1 MNPTADEEM
10 LRLLTSEE
18 IMQLIEIYKNNLP
31 SETRGYNYLVTQK
44 RLLEL
49 SAERG
54 PEIFRSDRERIL
66 FYTHKNCDIENG
78 TFLTI
83 SETKDYTIFLSSL
96 QESGEEIRDCI
107 FKTKLIEWK
116 FGPIFLSTQ
125 EKFNSHIMDI
135 IKENKYEIFLQT
147 WNAVAHM
154 PKEKSL
160 EMKMNIPDD
169 VYLAALKI
177 EDCDVINS
185 EWPYRYNGSLEFIQ
199 DLVVF
204 NGGIG
209 VFSKEDSK
217 LLCWVIKNENGAI
230 G

>member
-1 MNPTADEEM
+1 MKPTADEET

-18 IMQLIEIYKNNLP
+18 IIQLIEIYKNNLP
-31 SETRGYNYLVTQK
+31 SETRGYNYLITQK

-49 SAERG
+49 SAKRG
-54 PEIFRSDRERIL
+54 PQIFRSDRERIL
-66 FYTHKNCDIENG
+66 FYTHKNGNIENG

-83 SETKDYTIFLSSL
+83 SGTKDYTIVLSSL
-96 QESGEEIRDCI
+96 QDSGEEIRDCI
-107 FKTKLIEWK
+107 FKTRLIEWK

-125 EKFNSHIMDI
+125 ERFVPHIMEI
-135 IKENKYEIFLQT
+135 IKENKYEICLQT
-147 WNAVAHM
+147 WNVVPHM
-154 PKEKSL
+154 PKEKAL
-160 EMKMNIPDD
+160 ELKINIPDD

-185 EWPYRYNGSLEFIQ
+185 EWPYQYDGSLEFIQ

-204 NGGIG
+204 NGGLG
-209 VFSKEDSK
+209 VFSKENNK
-217 LLCWVIKNENGAI
+217 LLCWIIKNENGAA

>member
-1 MNPTADEEM
+1 MMPTADEEI

-18 IMQLIEIYKNNLP
+18 IIQLIQIYKNNLP
-31 SETRGYNYLVTQK
+31 SETRGYNYLITQK

-49 SAERG
+49 SAENG

-66 FYTHKNCDIENG
+66 FYTHKNGDIENG

-83 SETKDYTIFLSSL
+83 SGIKDYTIFLSSL
-96 QESGEEIRDCI
+96 QENGEEIRDCI
-107 FKTKLIEWK
+107 FKTKIIEWK
-116 FGPIFLSTQ
+116 LGPVFLSTQ
-125 EKFNSHIMDI
+125 EKFNSHVMDI
-135 IKENKYEIFLQT
+135 IKKNKYEILFQT
-147 WNAVAHM
+147 LNAVVYM
-154 PKEKSL
+154 SKEKSL
-160 EMKMNIPDD
+160 KLEIDTPDD

-177 EDCDVINS
+177 KDCDVINS

-209 VFSKEDSK
+209 VFSKVDSK
-217 LLCWVIKNENGAI
+217 LLSWVIKNENGAA

>member
-1 MNPTADEEM
+1 MKTTADEEI

-18 IMQLIEIYKNNLP
+18 IIQLIKIYKNNLP
-31 SETRGYNYLVTQK
+31 TETRGYNYLITQQ
-44 RLLEL
+44 RLLRL

-54 PEIFRSDRERIL
+54 PQIFRSDRERIL
-66 FYTHKNCDIENG
+66 FYTHKNGDINNG

-83 SETKDYTIFLSSL
+83 SGTTDYTIVLSSL

-125 EKFNSHIMDI
+125 KMFVSHIMDI
-135 IKENKYEIFLQT
+135 INENKYEIFLQT
-147 WNAVAHM
+147 WNVVAHM

-160 EMKMNIPDD
+160 ELKIDIPDD
-169 VYLAALKI
+169 VYLAGLKI

-209 VFSKEDSK
+209 VFSKEDNK
-217 LLCWVIKNENGAI
+217 LLCWVIKNENGAA